1 LNKPF
6 HQLEL
11 GVAEV
16 VEAPESAPDVAPTR
30 QSDSHDF
37 NWDADSDSVIIPH
50 QPAIAV
56 YFNDRHE
63 VVIRQEGHY
72 HPDED
77 HWIYLR
83 IENLDP
89 LIDQL
94 QRIARR
100 EIEPESAS

>member
-1 LNKPF
+1 MNKPIDTA
-6 HQLEL
+6 EL
-11 GVAEV
+11 FPAEPV
-16 VEAPESAPDVAPTR
+16 KERAEPQADNLPSV
-30 QSDSHDF
+30 SDDF
-37 NWDADSDSVIIPH
+37 CWGSDNDSIIIPH

-56 YFNDRHE
+56 YFNPPGE

-77 HWIYLR
+77 HWIYIQ

-89 LIDQL
+89 LIAKL

-100 EIEPESAS
+100 EIEPA